1 MKPVFVCQLPEK
13 EQAEIK
19 RLLEGLI
26 LHGCGG
32 DKAEVQRYYGMS
44 FEEAVQNGMDS
55 KIVDLDYLMV
65 FYSEDYQTEKADEK
79 FQLADAAV
87 ISSILKEA
95 RKHET
100 DNPFVYVQSQSAYAP
115 GAGQEDGDWER

>member
-1 MKPVFVCQLPEK
+1 MRPVYICQLTEK
-13 EQAEIK
+13 DQNEVRK
-19 RLLEGLI
+19 LLEGLI

-32 DKAEVQRYYGMS
+32 DKSEVQRYYGMS

-65 FYSEDYQTEKADEK
+65 FYAEEYQTSCADEQ
-79 FQLADAAV
+79 FRLADAAV

-100 DNPFVYVQSQSAYAP
+100 DNPFIP
-115 GAGQEDGDWER
+115 CQEDEWER